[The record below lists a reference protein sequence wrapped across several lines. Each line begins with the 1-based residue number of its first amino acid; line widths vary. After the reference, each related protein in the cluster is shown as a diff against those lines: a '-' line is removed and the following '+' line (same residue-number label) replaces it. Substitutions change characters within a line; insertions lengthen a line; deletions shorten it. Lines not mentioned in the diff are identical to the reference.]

1 MPVKARLFY
10 RQVVLA
16 GLLILSLLTQGC
28 SHFRFNALMCD
39 AIEPGQTIPPECYPY
54 TEEEAAKAS
63 LPEQE
68 QELEC
73 PECSRP
79 EKLEYKH

>member
-1 MPVKARLFY
+1 MPVKARLYY

-28 SHFRFNALMCD
+28 SYFRFNALMCD
-39 AIEPGQTIPPECYPY
+39 AIGPGQTLPPECYNY
-54 TEEEAAKAS
+54 SEEEAAKAS
-63 LPEQE
+63 LPEKE
-68 QELEC
+68 PEC

-79 EKLEYKH
+79 EKLEYRH